1 MAASRPKATPDLHTD
16 GVDSD
21 RGSGARETSSSTHRD
36 IKANGVRLRVA
47 LSGSGPPVVLLHGL
61 FTHHG
66 TWDAVIDEVS
76 SEFRLIAPD
85 FPGFGESEKPPSS
98 RFSYDVG
105 AFAEVV
111 ADLFAG
117 LDIGRAAVVGH
128 ALGGAVALTL
138 AARHPELVSRLV
150 LVDSVCFDA
159 PVDLRTRIALFPLV
173 GGFVMKQLWGRAT
186 FRSFFRSEV
195 LSNRPGYPVE
205 RIDAYYDK
213 FNDPAARGSAL
224 ATLRAT
230 RDTRPIEAQTDR
242 VQVPTLVVWGR
253 ADRLVPARFGQR
265 LSRQI
270 RGAGFELMDTGH
282 APHEERPTEFAA
294 ILRRFLRAE
303 RPSGDRS
310 GLSLGTPPAPR

>member
-1 MAASRPKATPDLHTD
+1 MTVSRPKPIADLHTED
-16 GVDSD
+16 VGAERTSVTADVVDS
-21 RGSGARETSSSTHRD
+21 TMRD

-47 LSGSGPPVVLLHGL
+47 LSGSGPPVVFLHGL

-66 TWDAVIDEVS
+66 AWDAVIDEMS

-85 FPGFGESEKPPSS
+85 FPGFGESEKPLSS
-98 RFSYDVG
+98 RFPYDVA

-111 ADLFAG
+111 ADLFAA
-117 LDIGRAAVVGH
+117 LDLGRAAIVGH

-159 PVDLRTRIALFPLV
+159 PVDLRRRIALLPLI
-173 GGFVMKQLWGRAT
+173 GGFVLKQLWGRAT
-186 FRSFFRSEV
+186 FRAFFRSNV
-195 LSNRPGYPVE
+195 LSNRPGYPLA
-205 RIDAYYDK
+205 RIDRYYDK
-213 FNDPAARGSAL
+213 FDDPASRGSAL

-230 RDTRPIEAQTDR
+230 RDTRPIEALTAR
-242 VQVPTLVVWGR
+242 VQAPTLVVWGR
-253 ADRLVPARFGQR
+253 ADRVVPARFGLR
-265 LSRQI
+265 LSRAI

-282 APHEERPTEFAA
+282 APHEERPAEFAS
-294 ILRRFLRAE
+294 ILGRFLRAE

-310 GLSLGTPPAPR
+310 GLSLGPPWGPR